1 MIRWMIEILIDSIK
15 LTLKLLIALMAIVG
29 LGMMT
34 SKNSNEL

>member
-15 LTLKLLIALMAIVG
+15 LTLKLLIALMAIVA

-34 SKNSNEL
+34 SKNSN

>member
-1 MIRWMIEILIDSIK
+1 MIRWIIEILIDSIK

>member
-1 MIRWMIEILIDSIK
+1 MIRWIIEILKDSIK
-15 LTLKLLIALMAIVG
+15 LTLKLLIALIAIVG

>member
-1 MIRWMIEILIDSIK
+1 MIRWIVEIVKDSIK
-15 LTLKLLIALMAIVG
+15 LTLKLLIALIAIVG